1 MSAFGRRADTAA
13 VAVLGPARG
22 LVASTPQAV
31 TALLQ
36 PLVAHRFDPARD
48 GARPRG
54 ELAAEL
60 AVLVD
65 TTLADQALW
74 LDAKVRRGLVTQFL
88 HGIIAAGS
96 DAAPAAAA
104 LVARSALPGAALGD
118 PAAAPAQSEVARV
131 VPLVYPLVMERID
144 SAAAAKLG
152 RGELARRLTSVVAD
166 VLTELALQLN
176 QREQRELV
184 TLLLDDMLGLGPL
197 EPLLADDSINDIL
210 VNGAAQ
216 VFVER
221 RGRLEHTDVTFRD
234 NAHVM
239 AVVTRIVTQIGR
251 RVDEASPLVDEDL
264 MLVQPRPPGLPE
276 DPPPPPITLQE
287 VARLPLVIPS
297 RPNVIRMHVEAEMAA
312 IGCRPT
318 IALEIDGVSAIL
330 DLVAD
335 GAGHAI
341 LSRNA
346 VASSVKP
353 SAFTVRAIGQPPLRT
368 RLSLATSSA
377 RPATLTQ
384 QATMEL
390 VRATAQARLSAT

>member
-1 MSAFGRRADTAA
+1 MDLKQLEYFVRVAELGSFTRASIALDIAQPALSRQVRLLEVELRQNLLVRNGRGAA
-13 VAVLGPARG
+13 PTEAGKLLLEHARG
-22 LVASTPQAV
+22 ILHQVERAREELGRVRGALAGRVAI
-31 TALLQ
+31 
-36 PLVAHRFDPARD
+36 
-48 GARPRG
+48 
-54 ELAAEL
+54 
-60 AVLVD
+60 
-65 TTLADQALW
+65 
-74 LDAKVRRGLVTQFL
+74 GLPPSL
-88 HGIIAAGS
+88 
-96 DAAPAAAA
+96 
-104 LVARSALPGAALGD
+104 
-118 PAAAPAQSEVARV
+118 ARV
-131 VPLVYPLVMERID
+131 LTVPLTRAFRQQMPDAQLSISEG
-144 SAAAAKLG
+144 L
-152 RGELARRLTSVVAD
+152 SV
-166 VLTELALQLN
+166 TMQEW
-176 QREQRELV
+176 
-184 TLLLDDMLGLGPL
+184 
-197 EPLLADDSINDIL
+197 L
-210 VNGAAQ
+210 VNGRLDIAVLYNAQ
-216 VFVER
+216 PAN
-221 RGRLEHTDVTFRD
+221 G
-234 NAHVM
+234 
-239 AVVTRIVTQIGR
+239 I
-251 RVDEASPLVDEDL
+251 EATPLVDEDL

-297 RPNVIRMHVEAEMAA
+297 RPNAIRMHVEAEMAA